1 MGRSTVKIG
10 NVNYDYGNVFQ
21 GWRHVARNLNQYRY
35 FILQLLRIYLLAPF
49 KKSLIGALWLFI
61 FPLLT
66 VIIWIFL
73 HGAGIVQPGDTGIP
87 YPVFVLLGTTIW
99 SLFINIY
106 KSSSQIIV
114 DSSSILVMNKFP
126 YETLIV
132 GRLLENM
139 ITFSI
144 PLVINIVV
152 LLFFG
157 IKFTW
162 LSLLFPLTLIPI
174 LLFGLTIGLFVAL
187 LRVVAVDLC
196 NVVDEGMKV
205 LMYLTPIVYAPK
217 IKIGWLTHIIDYNPL
232 TYLVGLPRDILAKGE
247 FYEPMTF
254 IIWTAIVIIVCP
266 LMIRFYLFAKPRV
279 LERLINN

>member
-1 MGRSTVKIG
+1 MGSSSGKIG

-21 GWRHVARNLNQYRY
+21 GWGHVAKNLSQYRF
-35 FILQLLRIYLLAPF
+35 FIQQLLRIYLLAPF

-73 HGAGIVQPGDTGIP
+73 HGAGIVDPGETGMP
-87 YPVFVLLGTTIW
+87 YPVFVLIGTTIW

-114 DSSSILVMNKFP
+114 DSGSLLVMNKFP

-132 GRLLENM
+132 GRLLENI

-144 PLVINIVV
+144 PLVINIAV
-152 LLFFG
+152 LFLFG

-162 LSLLFPLTLIPI
+162 LSLLFPLTLIPV

-217 IKIGWLTHIIDYNPL
+217 IEIGWLTYIIDYNPL
-232 TYLVGLPRDILAKGE
+232 TYLIGLPRDILAKGQI
-247 FYEPMTF
+247 YEPGSF
-254 IIWTAIVIIVCP
+254 LVWTGIVLILCP
-266 LMIRFYLFAKPRV
+266 LMIRFYLYTKPRV

>member
-1 MGRSTVKIG
+1 MARSTVKIG

-21 GWRHVARNLNQYRY
+21 GWSHVAKNLKQYRY

-73 HGAGIVQPGDTGIP
+73 HGAGIVDPGETGVP

-106 KSSSQIIV
+106 KSTSQIIV
-114 DSSSILVMNKFP
+114 DSGSLLVMNKFP

-132 GRLLENM
+132 GRLLENI

-152 LLFFG
+152 LLLFG

-162 LSLLFPLTLIPI
+162 LSLLFPVTLIPI

-217 IKIGWLTHIIDYNPL
+217 IEIGWLTHIIDFNPL
-232 TYLVGLPRDILAKGE
+232 TYLVGLPRDILAQGQ
-247 FYEPMTF
+247 FYEPTRF
-254 IIWTAIVIIVCP
+254 LICTVAVLILCP
-266 LMIRFYLFAKPRV
+266 LMIRFYLYNKPKV